1 MGQYA
6 ALNKLIEELEVREE
20 FLTPAERRSLAHYRA
35 QRQKL
40 DQTVA
45 QLRQDIGGVENME
58 FLNYGDPEILTK
70 YSQIYRTL
78 F

>member
-40 DQTVA
+40 D
-45 QLRQDIGGVENME
+45 
-58 FLNYGDPEILTK
+58 
-70 YSQIYRTL
+70 
-78 F
+78 